1 MKRLL
6 MLICVAAVSS
16 TAAPAYADPPSDPS
30 DKDATFLNDLKTE
43 GVSFKDPTAAITVAK
58 DVCDLVDK
66 GTPDTEIV
74 KNLEAQNPQF
84 TGNGAA
90 KFTLVAAAS
99 YCPKYLTGEGR
110 PPKPTGAPGN

>member
-6 MLICVAAVSS
+6 MLLCVAAVSS
-16 TAAPAYADPPSDPS
+16 TAAPAYADPPADN
-30 DKDATFLNDLKTE
+30 DATFLNDLKTE
-43 GVSFKDPTAAITVAK
+43 GVSFKDPGAAIAVAR

-74 KNLEAQNPQF
+74 KNLQLQNPQF

-110 PPKPTGAPGN
+110 PPKPTDTPGN